1 MTALSDDRR
10 EALQEIINIGFG
22 RSMAALADLLGVHI
36 QLSVPDISTIEG
48 SQIFDFILASLN
60 GTEEVSLVRQTFR
73 GDFFGEA
80 VLALSGRAGREL
92 VVMLSEDSGFA
103 PALEMGQ
110 LELEALLEVGNVVV
124 GACLGQF
131 AELLETSLSF
141 NPPVVLMDSI
151 HSLQTRE
158 VLSARPGEALLIRT
172 TFRVNERAVTGYLL
186 IFLPADCLEWVY
198 REVDRFL
205 QRVLA

>member
-1 MTALSDDRR
+1 MTELSNERR
-10 EALQEIINIGFG
+10 EALQEMINIGFG
-22 RSMAALADLLGVHI
+22 RSMASLADLLGVHI
-36 QLSVPDISTIEG
+36 ELSVPHIATIDG
-48 SQIFDFILASLN
+48 SQVYEFLLASLN
-60 GTEEVSLVRQTFR
+60 GSEEVSLVRQTFR
-73 GDFFGEA
+73 GEFFGEA
-80 VLALSGRAGREL
+80 MLALSGHAGREL
-92 VVMLSEDSGFA
+92 VVMLGEDSGFA

-131 AELLETSLSF
+131 AELLETNLSF

-172 TFRVNERAVTGYLL
+172 NFRVNQRAVTGYLL

-205 QRVLA
+205 QKVLA